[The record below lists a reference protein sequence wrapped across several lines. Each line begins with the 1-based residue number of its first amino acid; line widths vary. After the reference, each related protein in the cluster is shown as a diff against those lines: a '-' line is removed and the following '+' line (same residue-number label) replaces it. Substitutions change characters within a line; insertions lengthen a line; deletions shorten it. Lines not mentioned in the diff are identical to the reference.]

1 MFRSLPM
8 IMFLV
13 AVAAQN
19 KSETLPPGLS
29 LPPGQTLPPL
39 APGQTTMPPGPA
51 GPQGTAPQGMCGA
64 RGDAGGIMSQTRPPK
79 VSEFSCDNFIFATSA
94 GEKLRAEF
102 EVCDRETCTCIAR
115 AQGSKDPYPTLV
127 RSSNLVEGVGCVV
140 MGPVRSEWLYPRCED
155 APCLAQE
162 VKCKNAVQSK
172 LSSVSECRLTYAEW
186 ANRGP
191 AQQLD
196 ECLYNVCP
204 KGRYI
209 DIKGYS
215 MPGAISACA
224 DEQLTAMCPTWSSA
238 ARIGQAVAVLLAAV
252 AIFVL

>member
-19 KSETLPPGLS
+19 KSETLPPGYQGAT
-29 LPPGQTLPPL
+29 LPPGLTLPPL
-39 APGQTTMPPGPA
+39 APGQTRPPTMPPGPA

-102 EVCDRETCTCIAR
+102 EVCGWKTCTCMK
-115 AQGSKDPYPTLV
+115 GTF
-127 RSSNLVEGVGCVV
+127 VEGKGCREGVQ
-140 MGPVRSEWLYPRCED
+140 GNIIKYPRCED

-196 ECLYNVCP
+196 ECLQNVCP
-204 KGRYI
+204 QGDLRSGK
-209 DIKGYS
+209 S
-215 MPGAISACA
+215 AISSCA

-238 ARIGQAVAVLLAAV
+238 ARIGQAVAVLLALSRSLYFERTREEKHF
-252 AIFVL
+252 IF